1 MRVLVTGSTGFIGAH
16 VVRKLVEKGH
26 QVFSVVRD
34 LRSLPN
40 HGAPIVWDL
49 AAHARPDSLPT
60 HLDAIAHVA
69 QSRKYRHFPGDASE
83 MFKVNVFG
91 TAALLD
97 YAVRAKVR
105 RFCLISSGTVYEPF
119 RGELKEDAPLEPTSY
134 LGATKLAAEHLAR
147 PYGRLFQLSI
157 LRLFFPYGP
166 GQRNRLLP
174 ELINRVRNGTP
185 IQLASDGEG
194 LRLVPTFIDDIAEV
208 IATALAE
215 NWSGTI
221 NVSTPA
227 VVTLRQLAE
236 GIARTIGANA
246 VFEATEQES
255 KFVVPCLDQLR
266 ARFDL
271 NRFTPLDLGLQRT
284 LPG

>member
-1 MRVLVTGSTGFIGAH
+1 MRVLVTGSTGFVGAH
-16 VVRKLVEKGH
+16 VVRKLIQKGH
-26 QVFSVVRD
+26 EVFSVVRAPGA
-34 LRSLPN
+34 LPD

-49 AAHARPDSLPT
+49 AANKRPEGLPT
-60 HLDAIAHVA
+60 NLDAIAHVA
-69 QSRKYRHFPGDASE
+69 QSRKYRDFPADASE

-91 TAALLD
+91 TAKLLD
-97 YAVRAKVR
+97 YASHAKVS

-119 RGELKEDAPLEPTSY
+119 RRELKEDAPLEPASY

-147 PYGRLFQLSI
+147 PYGALFQLSI

-166 GQRNRLLP
+166 GQRNRLVP
-174 ELINRVRNGTP
+174 ELINRVRNGAP

-215 NWSGTI
+215 DWSGTV
-221 NVSTPA
+221 NVSTPI

-236 GIARTIGANA
+236 SIARTIGANA
-246 VFEATEQES
+246 IFERTEEES
-255 KFVVPCLDQLR
+255 KIVVPCLDQLR